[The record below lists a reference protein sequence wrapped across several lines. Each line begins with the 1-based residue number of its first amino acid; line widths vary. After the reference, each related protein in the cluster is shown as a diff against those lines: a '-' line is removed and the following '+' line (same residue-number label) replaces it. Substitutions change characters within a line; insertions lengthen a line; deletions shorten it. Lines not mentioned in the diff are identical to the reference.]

1 MKPVT
6 LSFSLLCGSL
16 CLLGGVAIAEPKTP
30 DYATQIAPLFRK
42 YCAGCHN
49 AKDAEGGL
57 VLESY
62 DTLLKGGKRGAAM
75 VAKNAERSRLIAVLT
90 GKVQPSMPPEGNE
103 PPKAEEIALIKAWI
117 EAGAMGPS

>member
-1 MKPVT
+1 MK
-6 LSFSLLCGSL
+6 SLAFGLIASVNWF
-16 CLLGGVAIAEPKTP
+16 CLVAPFAAAEAKAP
-30 DYATQIAPLFRK
+30 DYATQVAPIFRK
-42 YCAGCHN
+42 YCTGCHN

-90 GKVQPSMPPEGNE
+90 GKAQPAMPPEGNE
-103 PPKAEEIALIKAWI
+103 PPKPEEIALIKAWI
-117 EAGAMGPS
+117 EAG